1 MIGAIPIIA
10 ENRIR
15 EAMERGEFECLE
27 GMGQPFRYI
36 DGHYDPDWWLKRK
49 LQREQLTPDEVTSI
63 VEELNQTAST
73 RRKA

>member
-15 EAMERGEFECLE
+15 EAMERGEFECLQ
-27 GMGQPFRYI
+27 GAGQPFQDV

-49 LQREQLTPDEVTSI
+49 LQREQLTAEEAAII
-63 VEELNQTAST
+63 VQKLRPTAST
-73 RRKA
+73 RRRP

>member
-15 EAMERGEFECLE
+15 EAMERGEFDHLE
-27 GMGQPFRYI
+27 GAGRPLDDA

-49 LQREQLTPDEVTSI
+49 LQREQLTTEEVASV
-63 VEELNQTAST
+63 VEQLEQPAPTHGRT
-73 RRKA
+73 